1 MTPQPPTPST
11 DPASLAFIGGG
22 NMARSLIGG
31 LIATGRPSASIRVGE
46 PNQDLRDAL
55 VRDFAIVARADN
67 ADAVADA
74 SVWLLAVKPQVLAT
88 VCRPLAEI
96 ARQRRPLVISIAAGI
111 ASSQIERWLGGE
123 LAVVRAMPNTP
134 ALVGA
139 GMTGLFANARVD
151 AAGRALAERLLA
163 AVGRTAWVDDEALM
177 DVVTA
182 VSGSGPA
189 YFFLLAEA
197 VQQAAEQ
204 HGLAPA
210 TARLLSEQTALG
222 AARMLT
228 ESQVP
233 ATELRHRVT
242 SPGGTTE
249 AALAALFGGG
259 LPELVG
265 RAIDAAV
272 ERGRSLSRDSDDG
285 Q

>member
-1 MTPQPPTPST
+1 
-11 DPASLAFIGGG
+11 
-22 NMARSLIGG
+22 
-31 LIATGRPSASIRVGE
+31 
-46 PNQDLRDAL
+46 
-55 VRDFAIVARADN
+55 
-67 ADAVADA
+67 
-74 SVWLLAVKPQVLAT
+74 
-88 VCRPLAEI
+88 
-96 ARQRRPLVISIAAGI
+96 
-111 ASSQIERWLGGE
+111 
-123 LAVVRAMPNTP
+123 
-134 ALVGA
+134 
-139 GMTGLFANARVD
+139 
-151 AAGRALAERLLA
+151 
-163 AVGRTAWVDDEALM
+163 M

-259 LPELVG
+259 LPDLVG

-272 ERGRSLSRDSDDG
+272 ERGRSLSRDSDDD
-285 Q
+285 QC